1 MKNIIWII
9 FLLVSSL
16 WGDNLITHI
25 GYKHVQNGHLFD
37 ANASLSFKPI
47 DLNRDKKTGAYLE
60 IPPNESYWI
69 GYSFLEPSSEGMLYI
84 AIDDLEV
91 DHHPL
96 SPKLKY
102 TQFRNNGIQYISF
115 MYKKGDPLIHT
126 MHIKQKPYT
135 QYLYG
140 MGVIEAQNYQ
150 DIMQREKF
158 RFVFAIFIVG
168 FLSMAIIYS
177 LTLWASLRQSLYG
190 VYALMQFGFVSYLV
204 FSPTIALA
212 LFDQRVDPQLFL
224 VSGGITTLVST
235 IFVRIFLQT
244 KTYTPKIDKLLLF
257 FLYFNIGTIIFSLFG
272 YPEGLHYISHYVV
285 VYLIVAVIR
294 FKQGFMPAKFFILGW
309 GVITIT
315 IIAAEFFNVYHIWF
329 IPLGFISIPFE
340 AIMMLMAISY
350 LLKELKEAEES
361 AKKSLS
367 YQSKFAV
374 IGEAMGQIAH
384 QWRTPLNTMSYLFLY
399 IEKKSDDHKIKEKSL
414 KGVEYIQHLS
424 QTIDSFLDFYRVNN
438 TQENL
443 NIRQEVE
450 YIIDF
455 LSHETEKY
463 GIHIQIEE
471 KSKLQKKLYK
481 NALRHIIINLLQ
493 NAIEAHLKHPAKS
506 KKSIIIQIDETSISI
521 IDNAGGV
528 SLDMRGRLFES
539 YVTDKQKGS
548 GIGLA
553 MSRQMAEEQL
563 GASLEFTPTLDGSC
577 FTLKWN
583 K

>member
-1 MKNIIWII
+1 MKNIIWLI
-9 FLLVSSL
+9 FLLIGSL
-16 WGDNLITHI
+16 WGDNLIKHI
-25 GYKHVQNGHLFD
+25 SYKHVKNGQLFD
-37 ANASLSFKPI
+37 ANASISFKPI
-47 DLNRDKKTGAYLE
+47 NLNRDKKTGAYLE

-96 SPKLKY
+96 SPELKY
-102 TQFRNNGIQYISF
+102 IQFRNNGIQYISF

-126 MHIKQKPYT
+126 MHIKQKPHT

-140 MGVIEAQNYQ
+140 MGVLEAQNYHE
-150 DIMQREKF
+150 IMQREKF
-158 RFVFAIFIVG
+158 RFAFAIFIVG

-190 VYALMQFGFVSYLV
+190 VYALMQFGFVSYLI

-244 KTYTPKIDKLLLF
+244 KTYTPKTDKLLLF
-257 FLYFNIGTIIFSLFG
+257 FLYLNIGTIVFSLFG
-272 YPEGLHYISHYVV
+272 YPEGLHYIGHYVV
-285 VYLIVAVIR
+285 AYLIVAVLR
-294 FKQGFMPAKFFILGW
+294 FKQGFMPAKFFIFGW
-309 GVITIT
+309 GVITAT
-315 IIAAEFFNVYHIWF
+315 IIAAEFFNIYHIWF

-340 AIMMLMAISY
+340 AIMMLVAISY
-350 LLKELKEAEES
+350 LLKELKEAEER

-374 IGEAMGQIAH
+374 IGETMGQIAH

-399 IEKKSDDHKIKEKSL
+399 IEKKSDDQKIKEKSL
-414 KGVEYIQHLS
+414 KGIEYIQHLS
-424 QTIDSFLDFYRVNN
+424 QTIDSFLDFYRAHNK
-438 TQENL
+438 QEDL
-443 NIRQEVE
+443 DIKQEIE

-455 LSHETEKY
+455 LSLETEKY
-463 GIHIQIEE
+463 GIDIRIEE
-471 KSKLQKKLYK
+471 KIKLQKRLYK

-493 NAIEAHLKHPAKS
+493 NAIEAHLKHSANS
-506 KKSIIIQIDETSISI
+506 KKSIIIQIDEISISI

-528 SLDMRGRLFES
+528 ALDMRKKLFEP
-539 YVTDKQKGS
+539 YITNKPEGS

-563 GASLEFTPTLDGSC
+563 SATLEYAPTVNGSC
-577 FTLKWN
+577 FSLKWN